1 MLKGKS
7 LGHAIRTALAGKG
20 LDTPSAAAKHW
31 GIKPPSAS
39 GWFSTGRISMETLLE
54 IMDLC
59 ADQYGPAHWGLSH
72 WPGQRTKPAAAEP
85 PNHYQVTPLQTARDA
100 EIEEMIR
107 LLQSTDTAGRAM
119 ALAAVKGMLETYKPA
134 HKHLRA
140 SSN

>member
-20 LDTPSAAAKHW
+20 LDTPSAAAKRW

-59 ADQYGPAHWGLSH
+59 ADQYGPAHWGSVTGQASEQDPPPPSH
-72 WPGQRTKPAAAEP
+72 PIITR
-85 PNHYQVTPLQTARDA
+85 
-100 EIEEMIR
+100 
-107 LLQSTDTAGRAM
+107 
-119 ALAAVKGMLETYKPA
+119 
-134 HKHLRA
+134 
-140 SSN
+140 